1 MLRAGRATACILPG
15 GRFLAA
21 WAPGCRHCRINRPP
35 VAAAAAAAPLSE
47 LDLTIL
53 QEALRREA
61 AEEAADVAARESK
74 RAAVQAYRQQLAVM
88 MAKQEADDSEADARV
103 QEAQRLQ
110 QGKQDADWAAREAAR
125 RKLMAEVNDI
135 RQQQIAHKQQA
146 R

>member
-1 MLRAGRATACILPG
+1 M
-15 GRFLAA
+15 
-21 WAPGCRHCRINRPP
+21 
-35 VAAAAAAAPLSE
+35 
-47 LDLTIL
+47 
-53 QEALRREA
+53 
-61 AEEAADVAARESK
+61 AARESK